1 MLIKRVQNFKGQFT
15 CQCVLILSFCEILCH
30 KTGKTGRWAVFFFVG
45 LVVVNNSLYPQVP
58 FNNVVSTVDY
68 PKINEWLTQVE
79 KEMRM
84 TLAQNLAAGVGE
96 IKQFKHGPIDT
107 ASYLAWCDKYQAQ
120 LVVLAAQISW
130 SEEVREFF

>member
-1 MLIKRVQNFKGQFT
+1 MVHFICPISVESLIH
-15 CQCVLILSFCEILCH
+15 CLC
-30 KTGKTGRWAVFFFVG
+30 W
-45 LVVVNNSLYPQVP
+45 QVP
-58 FNNVVSTVDY
+58 FNNVVSTVDF
-68 PKINEWLTQVE
+68 PKINEWLSQVE

-84 TLAQNLAAGVGE
+84 TLAQNLAAAVGE

-130 SEEVREFF
+130 SEEVRDLLLVTTSGRAHLVTYFFLLDEANKRQQT

>member
-1 MLIKRVQNFKGQFT
+1 M
-15 CQCVLILSFCEILCH
+15 
-30 KTGKTGRWAVFFFVG
+30 
-45 LVVVNNSLYPQVP
+45 P

-68 PKINEWLTQVE
+68 PKINEWLSQVE

-107 ASYLAWCDKYQAQ
+107 TSYLAWCDKYQAQ

-130 SEEVREFF
+130 SEEVGRFLLVTT

>member
-1 MLIKRVQNFKGQFT
+1 M
-15 CQCVLILSFCEILCH
+15 
-30 KTGKTGRWAVFFFVG
+30 
-45 LVVVNNSLYPQVP
+45 
-58 FNNVVSTVDY
+58 VSTVDY
-68 PKINEWLTQVE
+68 PKINEWLSQVE

-84 TLAQNLAAGVGE
+84 TLAQNLASAVGE

-130 SEEVREFF
+130 SEEVRELFQDTTSKGAHLIITIFS

>member
-1 MLIKRVQNFKGQFT
+1 MYY
-15 CQCVLILSFCEILCH
+15 
-30 KTGKTGRWAVFFFVG
+30 G
-45 LVVVNNSLYPQVP
+45 LLPQVP
-58 FNNVVSTVDY
+58 FNKVVSTVDY

-84 TLAQNLAAGVGE
+84 TLAQNLAAAVGE

-130 SEEVREFF
+130 SEEVRECFPVAALRKAINCCTILYFLTRK

>member
-1 MLIKRVQNFKGQFT
+1 MTL
-15 CQCVLILSFCEILCH
+15 LMCEWC
-30 KTGKTGRWAVFFFVG
+30 
-45 LVVVNNSLYPQVP
+45 PQVP
-58 FNNVVSTVDY
+58 FNSVVSTVDY

-84 TLAQNLAAGVGE
+84 TLAQNLAAAVGE

-130 SEEVREFF
+130 SEEVREGIITTQLQRTLT